1 MWERIGQSEATALA
15 ALAAMI
21 YVCINCVHA
30 ILHPRYMVPNA
41 LDSYKKVLANYAC
54 GSAFARAIS
63 YLLSFKFSLI
73 LVSNFFGSDRL
84 KGDYSAMNWKQFNRF
99 SLFFCLLPFPCMMA
113 SCIYFI
119 ATDGFWSYAGFVAA
133 EVVCLSSIMT
143 ILLAIDAVSAIKCKT
158 VGKRKVVKEVNVATA
173 ADYESDEDERN
184 LKRQVRDG
192 HRLKEEDVFGGADDE
207 YDVEDDSYT
216 DLRKT
221 RNTRGRV
228 DSQ

>member
-1 MWERIGQSEATALA
+1 
-15 ALAAMI
+15 MI
-21 YVCINCVHA
+21 
-30 ILHPRYMVPNA
+30 
-41 LDSYKKVLANYAC
+41 
-54 GSAFARAIS
+54 
-63 YLLSFKFSLI
+63 
-73 LVSNFFGSDRL
+73 
-84 KGDYSAMNWKQFNRF
+84 
-99 SLFFCLLPFPCMMA
+99 A